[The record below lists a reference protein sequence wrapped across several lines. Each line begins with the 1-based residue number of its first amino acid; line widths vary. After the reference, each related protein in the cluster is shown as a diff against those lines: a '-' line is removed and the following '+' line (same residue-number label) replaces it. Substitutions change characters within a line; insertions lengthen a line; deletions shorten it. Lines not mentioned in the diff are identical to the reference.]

1 MTPLCLFLM
10 LAAFAAGIA
19 ITTVLWAAS
28 VVSGAHADA
37 ETPIEE

>member
-1 MTPLCLFLM
+1 MTPLCWLLIA
-10 LAAFAAGIA
+10 AAFAAGIA